1 MIKGLRS
8 EKRVLAI
15 DPVSRGFGFAILEGP
30 QKLIDW
36 GVKEARTDKHRRSL
50 RHIEDLLRHYRPDVI
65 VMEKCASRGAR
76 RSPRVQKLLR
86 AIHEL
91 ATRRQVKV
99 RSASR
104 SAIRK
109 AFADSSATTKHQ
121 IAEAIA
127 RRLPE
132 LAPRVPP
139 PRQPWMSEDYR
150 MSIFDAVALALTFF
164 DVQAR
169 RKQSRSKS

>member
-1 MIKGLRS
+1 MTRRNRTD
-8 EKRVLAI
+8 KRVLAL
-15 DPVSRGFGFAILEGP
+15 DPSSRGFGFAVLEGAER
-30 QKLIDW
+30 LIDW
-36 GVKEARTDKHRRSL
+36 GVKEARADKNRRSL
-50 RHIEDLLRHYRPDVI
+50 RHIDDLLKHYQPDIIVI
-65 VMEKCASRGAR
+65 EKYASRGAR
-76 RSPRVQKLLR
+76 RSPRLQKLLR

-99 RSASR
+99 RSVSR

-121 IAEAIA
+121 VAVTIA
-127 RRLPE
+127 RHLPA

-150 MSIFDAVALALTFF
+150 MSIFDAVALALTVF
-164 DVQAR
+164 DIQGR
-169 RKQSRSKS
+169 RQQSREKT